1 MLSRMVTF
9 AGLPF
14 LTATLFFP
22 AFYYLKVVQEV
33 EVPTWVVYIF
43 SFIGLGGSLM
53 GISYGVLSAS
63 WDPRREGSKL
73 GFEEFQRLVGTCGR
87 VRRRDHRPTFSP
99 SLPEGKERSILL
111 SFTHTSLSCVQ

>member
-33 EVPTWVVYIF
+33 EE
-43 SFIGLGGSLM
+43 G
-53 GISYGVLSAS
+53 
-63 WDPRREGSKL
+63 DPE
-73 GFEEFQRLVGTCGR
+73 
-87 VRRRDHRPTFSP
+87 
-99 SLPEGKERSILL
+99 
-111 SFTHTSLSCVQ
+111 